1 MKCTHCG
8 ADIPEDQLYCGIC
21 GKEVQIVPDYNPLDE
36 MLAAQ
41 VKGVIDESNRN
52 TNRNRNTGRMPNRNT
67 GTSGRSN
74 TVNSGRRNTGAM
86 NSRNTGK
93 TVSRNTGKTTGRNV
107 QETEPDQVNRE
118 RAAKKQQAKKRKALA
133 KKRRRRLIIVMLIII
148 AAAIGGGI
156 LLYQSSYTGLVN
168 NGYKKLENA
177 EYQQAERY
185 FNKAIAK
192 DKTKAE
198 AYIGRSKV
206 YQAQDDLDKA
216 EQLLLDAIGD
226 QPDNI
231 ELYEAILEFYVE
243 IGQEEK
249 ISILLAECRDED
261 ILKQLKK
268 YISDVPEFS
277 LDDDRTYD
285 EVQELSMSSS
295 GETIY
300 YTLDGTASTVESQRY
315 TKPIQLGEGETVVR
329 AISVNEEGIPS
340 LEISK
345 TYTIELPTPDAPAV
359 TPSTGQYEE
368 AVTIEIKVP
377 DGYTA
382 YYTANG
388 AAPDPDDPNT
398 KEYSGPIDMPQGKT
412 LFSAI
417 VVSANGKVSDVTKR
431 NYELSLN

>member
-1 MKCTHCG
+1 MKCTYCG
-8 ADIPEDQLYCGIC
+8 ADIPEDQLYCRIC

-52 TNRNRNTGRMPNRNT
+52 TNRNRSTGRMQNRNTDTFRRQNTGRNM
-67 GTSGRSN
+67 
-74 TVNSGRRNTGAM
+74 
-86 NSRNTGK
+86 SRNTGK

-107 QETEPDQVNRE
+107 PETEQERVNRE
-118 RAAKKQQAKKRKALA
+118 RVAKKRQAEKRKAQAKKK
-133 KKRRRRLIIVMLIII
+133 RRRLIIVMLLII

-156 LLYQSSYTGLVN
+156 LLYQNSYTGLVN
-168 NGYKKLENA
+168 NGYKELENTK
-177 EYQQAERY
+177 YQQAESY
-185 FNKAIAK
+185 FNKAISK

-198 AYIGRSKV
+198 AYIGMSKV

-226 QPDNI
+226 QPDNV
-231 ELYEAILEFYVE
+231 ELYEVILEFYME
-243 IGQEEK
+243 TGQEGK
-249 ISILLAECRDED
+249 ISELLAECRDED

-268 YISDVPEFS
+268 YVSDVPEFS
-277 LDDDRTYD
+277 LDDDKTYD
-285 EVQELSMSSS
+285 EVQKLSISSS

-300 YTLDGTASTVESQRY
+300 YTLDGSVPAPNSKKY
-315 TKPIQLGEGETVVR
+315 TEPIQLGEGETVVR
-329 AISVNEEGIPS
+329 VISVNEKGIPS

-345 TYTIELPTPDAPAV
+345 TYKIELPIPDAPAV

-382 YYTANG
+382 YYTTDG
-388 AAPDPDDPNT
+388 TTPDPDDPNT
-398 KEYSGPIDMPQGKT
+398 NKYTGPIDMPQGKT
-412 LFSAI
+412 LFSAV
-417 VVSANGKVSDVTKR
+417 VVSGNGKVSDVTKR
-431 NYELSLN
+431 NYELSIN